1 MAPLRGRVFDYYKQL
16 QQRHDLPVL
25 PIGLYL
31 HVGLD
36 GIGWDVYE
44 EWFWEHRVVHFEY
57 AYIGLPALNALDYL
71 DGPNLLGVALSALMR
86 IPEERRA
93 QLKAQALQRLATSGE
108 NDWRRF
114 LLCEF
119 VEAYLPLA
127 GPQLAEYEQLLVTES
142 FKEARMIGQ
151 TSYEKG
157 VEKGQRALLQRQLER
172 KFGPLN
178 PATQER
184 LGSWP
189 AERLAELGDALLTA
203 QSLRELGLED

>member
-1 MAPLRGRVFDYYKQL
+1 
-16 QQRHDLPVL
+16 
-25 PIGLYL
+25 
-31 HVGLD
+31 
-36 GIGWDVYE
+36 
-44 EWFWEHRVVHFEY
+44 
-57 AYIGLPALNALDYL
+57 
-71 DGPNLLGVALSALMR
+71 
-86 IPEERRA
+86 
-93 QLKAQALQRLATSGE
+93 
-108 NDWRRF
+108 
-114 LLCEF
+114 
-119 VEAYLPLA
+119 
-127 GPQLAEYEQLLVTES
+127 
-142 FKEARMIGQ
+142 MIGQ